1 MSEFDYT
8 FSLVITKE
16 QWLND
21 IGLALNDTEYEIFWY
36 RSEEEDSDEEEE
48 WIVAT
53 EGMALSI
60 NGQNV
65 LRTAHRCEQQGYS
78 QNCDE
83 ILAWWEEPYHRYIRE
98 INLFR
103 SYGLTLLPE
112 IMVNEKQNAMEISRM
127 NSIHNAIKDHMLVV
141 WDEPEWK
148 KYMGLSSQ
156 PAAINWLKK
165 SELDVWR
172 GL

>member
-8 FSLVITKE
+8 FRLVITKE

-103 SYGLTLLPE
+103 SYGWTLLPE

-127 NSIHNAIKDHMLVV
+127 NSIHNAIKDHMLVARG
-141 WDEPEWK
+141 EPEWK

>member
-8 FSLVITKE
+8 FRLVITKE

>member
-1 MSEFDYT
+1 MLPLDYR
-8 FSLVITKE
+8 FRLVITKK
-16 QWLND
+16 QWLNET
-21 IGLALNDTEYEIFWY
+21 GLALNDTEYEIFWY
-36 RSEEEDSDEEEE
+36 RTEEEDGDEEEE

-53 EGMALSI
+53 EGMSLSI
-60 NGQNV
+60 NGQKV

-98 INLFR
+98 INLIN
-103 SYGLTLLPE
+103 YGWTFLPE
-112 IMVNEKQNAMEISRM
+112 IMENEKQNALEISRM
-127 NSIHNAIKDHMLVV
+127 NAIYIAIKDHV
-141 WDEPEWK
+141 WAAKGEPEWK
-148 KYMGLSSQ
+148 KYEGLSRQ

-165 SELDVWR
+165 SELDILK